1 MPAIQ
6 NLVLTDNNNTDHTYV
21 PRDIVGGVATVAE
34 TSGVPFGNAL
44 FSISTSQ
51 TAGGAYKVRIRMSKP
66 VLVNETVNGVTKSTV
81 LRTARFE
88 GMFTFDPSSTAT
100 ERANFV
106 SELKSAFAV
115 EKTLV
120 WGCVVDL
127 QGIYR

>member
-6 NLVLTDNNNTDHTYV
+6 NLVLKDHANVDHTYV

-34 TSGVPFGNAL
+34 TSGVPYGNAL

-51 TAGGAYKVRIRMSKP
+51 TAGGAYKVKSRMSKP

-88 GMFTFDPSSTAT
+88 GVFTFDPSSTES

-106 SELKSAFAV
+106 CEMASAFA
-115 EKTLV
+115 EDKPLV
-120 WGCVVDL
+120 WGCAVNL